1 MSNAAMALRQDDAS
15 ELSCVVIPIAGRQ
28 LLLPNVCVAE
38 IMPWRRIKTVKDR
51 AEWCMG
57 YLGWR
62 GQTIPVLNFA
72 GFDAQPVRIQS
83 GRCMI
88 VMNRARNSTG
98 PAFYALV
105 AEGLPRMV
113 QLTEEDLV
121 SSDATLGPADV
132 MCIKVGTEDATIPD
146 LGFLERNVAALQTI
160 SG

>member
-1 MSNAAMALRQDDAS
+1 
-15 ELSCVVIPIAGRQ
+15 
-28 LLLPNVCVAE
+28 
-38 IMPWRRIKTVKDR
+38 
-51 AEWCMG
+51 MG

-62 GQTIPVLNFA
+62 GQTILVLNFA
-72 GFDAQPVRIQS
+72 GFDVQPVSIQS

-121 SSDATLGPADV
+121 GSDVTLGPADV
-132 MCIKVGTEDATIPD
+132 MQIKVGTEDVTIPD
-146 LGFLERNVAALQTI
+146 LGFLERNVAALETI
-160 SG
+160 SA